1 MILELV
7 MNILKAFL
15 LFIISLFPTI
25 PNVSWLTG
33 YLVPVA
39 NAIASVDCI
48 VDVGAVCLCM
58 SLLLVFSHIDLVWGI
73 IMWVV
78 RKIPGVS

>member
-7 MNILKAFL
+7 MNVLKSFL
-15 LFIISLFPTI
+15 LFVIGLFPSV

-39 NAIASVDCI
+39 NVIASVDCI
-48 VDVGAVCLCM
+48 VDVGTVCLCM
-58 SLLLVFSHIDLVWGI
+58 SLLLIFSHIDLVWGI
-73 IMWVV
+73 IMWVI